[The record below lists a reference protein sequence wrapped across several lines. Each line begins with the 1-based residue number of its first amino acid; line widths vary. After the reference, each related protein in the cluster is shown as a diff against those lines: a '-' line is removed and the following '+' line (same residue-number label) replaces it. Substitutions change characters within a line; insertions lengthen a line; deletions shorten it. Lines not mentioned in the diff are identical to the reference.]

1 MKEIN
6 LEEILKKSMGKN
18 PNKYVFIPGDS
29 ASVEKCL
36 VAMKEACKQVLELA
50 AENAKL
56 ENVIKLIGNQNKY
69 NTVVPIVKKQSI
81 LDTINQVK

>member
-50 AENAKL
+50 NERVQKRRFKDG
-56 ENVIKLIGNQNKY
+56 NVEYYIQNKE
-69 NTVVPIVKKQSI
+69 SI
-81 LDTINQVK
+81 LNTINQVK